1 MLKLLIVEDDTNIR
15 KLIAKFLTMNGY
27 ECIEAGDGQEAL
39 SRYESQHIDLVMTD
53 IMMPYIDGNTLTAK
67 LRSMNRDLPILM
79 LTALDRFADKE
90 KGFQSGADD
99 YLVKPIDMQEMLL
112 RIKALLRRS
121 QIMSESRIVLPHLI
135 LDERTSQCILDNTP
149 IELTRKEFRLLF
161 HLLSAPNRIFTR
173 EQLMNEIWG
182 YDSESYDRTV
192 DTHVKRIREQ
202 VLSPDF
208 EIVTVRGLGYKA
220 VIK

>member
-1 MLKLLIVEDDTNIR
+1 
-15 KLIAKFLTMNGY
+15 
-27 ECIEAGDGQEAL
+27 
-39 SRYESQHIDLVMTD
+39 
-53 IMMPYIDGNTLTAK
+53 MPYIDGNTLTAK